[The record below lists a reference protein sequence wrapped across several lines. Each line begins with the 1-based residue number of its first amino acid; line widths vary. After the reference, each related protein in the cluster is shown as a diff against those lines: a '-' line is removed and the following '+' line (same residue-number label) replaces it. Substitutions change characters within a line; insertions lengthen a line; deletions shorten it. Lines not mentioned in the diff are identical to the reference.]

1 MCIFNFLYSEFWQL
15 QFGNCQMEKY
25 LTKFRIFTTQP
36 TTNFT
41 RVTNTTI
48 LPFSRSYKKGL
59 KIVASQEIN
68 LEKWPIKSTKMSK
81 LQLTLKSEESHDSQT
96 WHFGKLL
103 LEYTVKMK
111 AALSV
116 VRPALATQL
125 KFKTK
130 IRRGLRSL
138 SAALLLLGRLLSS
151 AALSVSPNTLSAP
164 WAPELSF
171 NRTLHQDWK
180 SKRNPQVKHLQVNF
194 QIK

>member
-1 MCIFNFLYSEFWQL
+1 MTPRNVVWCLLLRFIFSIFGLLFEVFRSAVMCIFNFL
-15 QFGNCQMEKY
+15 FGDLPPKPDSSNLETVKWKKY

-48 LPFSRSYKKGL
+48 LPVSRSYKKGL

-68 LEKWPIKSTKMSK
+68 YEKWPIKSTKMSK

-103 LEYTVKMK
+103 LVYTVKMT

-138 SAALLLLGRLLSS
+138 SAAVVLLGRLLS
-151 AALSVSPNTLSAP
+151 AQCLS
-164 WAPELSF
+164 
-171 NRTLHQDWK
+171 
-180 SKRNPQVKHLQVNF
+180 
-194 QIK
+194 